1 MQHYFRILLVL
12 TLLLPSWAARSQAP
26 DSSYF
31 LLADFKVQ
39 LEASQALNDL
49 YNYNFEAA
57 EEQFKKLRTLYKWH
71 PLPYFLM
78 GLSTWWRIMPNL
90 RDTQYDDRFLAYMDS
105 TIMRA
110 EKLYER
116 PANKIEASFFLAAAY
131 GFKGRLYSDEER
143 KNWRK
148 AAVVGKSAL
157 NYLEVS
163 KGNHDLNPELMFGD
177 GLYNYFSIW
186 IPENYPM
193 LKPIL
198 LFFPKGDKQLGL
210 QQLRTVSQEAFYTR
224 VEAQVFLMRILASYE
239 NDRRG
244 AFNITKYLNE
254 TFPNNP
260 FFHRYHA
267 RMLYSTGRFFEL
279 EPVAL
284 SILER
289 FGAGWQGYEETSAR
303 YAAFFLGQ
311 VYSSR
316 GDKENAEKYYLQAKQ
331 YAEHIKATDTGYYH
345 YTLYYLGKINQDA
358 NKKSEAREYYKQVI
372 SLTKKKDEVNQLAR
386 EDLKK
391 LKK

>member
-1 MQHYFRILLVL
+1 MRILFCSVLILVSFL
-12 TLLLPSWAARSQAP
+12 SRAQAP

-39 LEASQALNDL
+39 LEASQALNDM

-57 EEQFKKLRTLYKWH
+57 EEQFLKLRTLYRWH

-90 RDTQYDDRFLAYMDS
+90 RDTQYDERFLAYMDS
-105 TIMRA
+105 TITRA

-116 PANKIEASFFLAAAY
+116 PANRIEASFFLAAAY

-148 AAVVGKSAL
+148 AAVVGKNAL

-177 GLYNYFSIW
+177 GLYNYFSVW

-198 LFFPKGDKQLGL
+198 IFFSKGDKQLGV

-224 VEAQVFLMRILASYE
+224 VEAQVFLMRILGSYE

-244 AFNITKYLNE
+244 AYNTAKYLNE
-254 TFPNNP
+254 TFPKNP

-267 RMLYSTGRFFEL
+267 RMLYTTGRFFEL
-279 EPVAL
+279 EPVSL
-284 SILER
+284 EILQRVDEK
-289 FGAGWQGYEETSAR
+289 WQGYEETSAR
-303 YAAFFLGQ
+303 YAAFFLAQ
-311 VYSSR
+311 VYNSR
-316 GDKENAEKYYLQAKQ
+316 GEKAKAEHYYLLAKG
-331 YAEHIKATDTGYYH
+331 YAETIGASDTGYYH
-345 YTLYYLGKINQDA
+345 YTLFYLAQIRKEAG
-358 NKKSEAREYYKQVI
+358 KKSEARDLYKQVI
-372 SLTKKKDEVNQLAR
+372 SLTKKKDEVNQMSR
-386 EDLKK
+386 EELKK